1 MPMFTSLAPR
11 ARTLFTLQAFSRL
24 VLFWV
29 PVITVAGTAGAI
41 FWDPLWAAGIAFA
54 LLFLRFLIAV
64 WWPWLSWRRWGW
76 LVRGDELLI
85 ARGVLFR
92 SVTAIPVER
101 VQHVDVRQGPLEQWL
116 GLARVHVHTAS
127 GVGADGMV
135 PGLEP
140 TVAESLRDQ
149 LVRAA
154 AQGDD
159 GV

>member
-1 MPMFTSLAPR
+1 MPMFTPLAPR
-11 ARTLFTLQAFSRL
+11 ARTLFYLQAFWRL
-24 VLFWV
+24 FLFWL
-29 PVITVAGTAGAI
+29 PAITIAGTAGAF
-41 FWDPLWAAGIAFA
+41 FWDPMWAAGLAFA
-54 LLFLRFLIAV
+54 LLFARFLIAV
-64 WWPWLSWRRWGW
+64 WWPWLSWQRWGW

-92 SVTAIPVER
+92 SITAIPVER
-101 VQHVDVRQGPLEQWL
+101 VQHVDVRQGPIEQWL

-127 GVGADGMV
+127 GLGADGVV

-140 TVAESLRDQ
+140 PVAESLRDQ